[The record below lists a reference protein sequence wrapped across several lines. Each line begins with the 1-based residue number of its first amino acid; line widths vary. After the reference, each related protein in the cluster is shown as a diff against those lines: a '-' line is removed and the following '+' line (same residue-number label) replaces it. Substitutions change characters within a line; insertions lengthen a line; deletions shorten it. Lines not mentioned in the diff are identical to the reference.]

1 MTSDSQK
8 QPPSC
13 TVCGASIDP
22 QEEQC
27 PSCGATRDKRH
38 TCPFCGVVAVPTA
51 HPEFRL
57 ACPSCGGPRIPMPS
71 GTKLNKA
78 SLAALQASRRAYS
91 SRAAWRVASGLT
103 AAFGLLAVMLLIGV
117 FFIAKLSFF
126 PLLMASIIAA
136 APLVFAALAFRK
148 SKQTQSLIQSSLDR
162 AWLESTKQLAAHQGP
177 IQAETLMQAYGIDAD
192 QASSLLVRLG
202 ANEEVVTQITDDG
215 QLALSVHPPFRVAVP
230 DVQKEPEQV
239 EVLAD
244 SQQESANKASW

>member
-1 MTSDSQK
+1 
-8 QPPSC
+8 
-13 TVCGASIDP
+13 
-22 QEEQC
+22 
-27 PSCGATRDKRH
+27 
-38 TCPFCGVVAVPTA
+38 
-51 HPEFRL
+51 
-57 ACPSCGGPRIPMPS
+57 MPS

-192 QASSLLVRLG
+192 SEPTKRSLPKSPTMDSLRFPFTLLFGLRFPTSRKSRNKSRCLRTHNKNQRTRHLGETASFFQNTTSPRTSRRSRG
-202 ANEEVVTQITDDG
+202 D
-215 QLALSVHPPFRVAVP
+215 PRP
-230 DVQKEPEQV
+230 
-239 EVLAD
+239 
-244 SQQESANKASW
+244 